1 MLSNFRKKFIG
12 DRLFYKNVLIMVV
25 PMILQNLITNLVS
38 LIDNIM
44 VGQIGTEQMNGVSIV
59 NQFIFVFNITV
70 FGAVAGPGIFGA
82 QFFGKGDSE
91 GQKYTFRFRIIVVT
105 LIIALGSVI
114 FYLQDDMLINLYIS
128 EEDAAE
134 QIEATLRYGK
144 EYMHIMIVG
153 LIPFG
158 IGQAYASVV
167 RECGETKIPMIGSLS
182 AVGVNIF
189 LDYALIF
196 GKFGFPEMGVRGAA
210 IATVISKFIEA
221 FVIIA
226 WAHTHTNKNK
236 YIIGAYHSLRI
247 PKSLTVN
254 MIKKGTPLLFN
265 EFLWAAGMSII
276 AQCYSVRGLDV
287 VAARNISSTITNLFG
302 AVYIQMGACIG
313 ILVGAKLGANK
324 LRDARTTD
332 NRLLFFS
339 VAATVVVALAVLP
352 LAEVFPRFYNTEDH
366 IRDLAS
372 YMIVIQALAMPLW
385 SYTNA
390 CYFTLRSGG
399 KTGLTFIFD
408 FGYTFLLMIP
418 LAFVLANFTDMNIRM
433 LFAVVTFSE
442 IVKVIIGYFMVK
454 SDLWINNIV
463 DEKTVDEL

>member
-91 GQKYTFRFRIIVVT
+91 GQKYTFRFRIIIVT

-226 WAHTHTNKNK
+226 WTHTHTNKNK

-390 CYFTLRSGG
+390 YYFTLRSGG